1 MPIPIATAVVLAALG
16 YLAIGAMVALAFVAA
31 GIGRVDPAARGA
43 GWTFRL
49 LILPGAAALWPLIAA
64 KWARALRR
72 GAP

>member
-1 MPIPIATAVVLAALG
+1 MPIPLATAVVLAALG

-31 GIGRVDPAARGA
+31 GLARVDPAARGA
-43 GWTFRL
+43 GWAFRL
-49 LILPGAAALWPLIAA
+49 LIFPGAAAFWPLIAA